1 MRHAQEQ
8 AQEEEKAHLD
18 EARRMLAELEANAS
32 ARAHQADGNAALH
45 DDEPAHQAPQQAP
58 PAHQDVDPPAHQ
70 DVDPL
75 AQPAPQQ
82 APPAPA
88 HHAPQQAPPA
98 QQYWYPP
105 APAQHDP
112 PAVAANVSDD
122 EDEAWGSLSG
132 NDAALGTAARGHGR
146 PR

>member
-58 PAHQDVDPPAHQ
+58 PAHQ
-70 DVDPL
+70 
-75 AQPAPQQ
+75 APQQ
-82 APPAPA
+82 
-88 HHAPQQAPPA
+88 
-98 QQYWYPP
+98 YPP
-105 APAQHDP
+105 APAQYDP
-112 PAVAANVSDD
+112 PAVAVSVSDD
-122 EDEAWGSLSG
+122 EEEAWGEWSG
-132 NDAALGTAARGHGR
+132 KGTLHTAARRHGR
-146 PR
+146 P